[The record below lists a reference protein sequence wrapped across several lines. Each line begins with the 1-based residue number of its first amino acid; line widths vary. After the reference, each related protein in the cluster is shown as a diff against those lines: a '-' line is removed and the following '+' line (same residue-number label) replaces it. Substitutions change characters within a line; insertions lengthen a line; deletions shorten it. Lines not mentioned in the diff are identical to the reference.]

1 MLRLLNIFI
10 ILSSLL
16 NGKYAEEFED
26 ILSTFPD
33 EVLTPYKGHTRT
45 KRSLRYVRDCTP
57 VHFGNRTHEEF
68 PASKKDFQTGENFV
82 TVHNLLYEYDRKLV
96 KQKVYGHYSIVE
108 DPVRT
113 FSILEPSNVGGCK
126 KYARATVADTSR
138 QRNCIVASNA
148 GFFRTKN
155 GRCLGNLFS
164 DGRLVEDAGGV
175 QNANFGIRK
184 DGTIVIGYLS
194 EASVIDQNNPFVQLV
209 SGVIWLVRDGQSF
222 VNASKKIECEDLQE
236 TGSVDT
242 FVNVIAGR
250 TAIGHDA
257 QGRIVLVQID
267 GRTHH
272 SG

>member
-1 MLRLLNIFI
+1 MLNNRV
-10 ILSSLL
+10 
-16 NGKYAEEFED
+16 ATEDED

-33 EVLTPYKGHTRT
+33 DVLTPYKGHARSR
-45 KRSLRYVRDCTP
+45 RSLRYVRDCQP
-57 VHFGNRTHEEF
+57 VYFGNRTHEEF
-68 PASKKDFQTGENFV
+68 HVSRKAIQKGDNFI
-82 TVHNLLYEYDRKLV
+82 TVHNLMYDYHKGQEKHQV
-96 KQKVYGHYSIVE
+96 FGHYGIVE
-108 DPVRT
+108 DPLRT
-113 FSILEPSNVGGCK
+113 FSILEPDDVGGCK
-126 KYARATVADTSR
+126 KFATSTVADSSR
-138 QRNCIVASNA
+138 QKKCIVASNA

-164 DGRLVEDAGGV
+164 DGRLVVDANGV

-184 DGTIVIGYLS
+184 DGTIVTGYLS
-194 EASVIDQNNPFVQLV
+194 EELVIDKDNPFVQLV
-209 SGVIWLVRDGQSF
+209 SGVTWLVRDGESF

-257 QGRIVLVQID
+257 QGRVVVVQID
-267 GRTHH
+267 GRTHQ